1 MRHVMSCMSRAY
13 LAHHELGSIIIV
25 VIVVVVVVSVMFIV
39 IVILLLLLYVMSHLL
54 KLPGGVCTDI
64 PSSSSAGKHR
74 YRHY

>member
-1 MRHVMSCMSRAY
+1 MSCMSRAY

-25 VIVVVVVVSVMFIV
+25 VIVVVVVSVMFIV

-74 YRHY
+74 YRHN